1 MTDVLFHPKS
11 LWHFNL
17 LTLFQGTKK
26 NWEVTI
32 IASQDAFPL
41 YGFRNRI
48 KIHTLSFLKHSLISS
63 TDLEAKYSGN
73 SIEDMPAS
81 VCNLVCLK
89 SLSLNGNKIRQVCME
104 KLLN

>member
-32 IASQDAFPL
+32 IAS
-41 YGFRNRI
+41 
-48 KIHTLSFLKHSLISS
+48 
-63 TDLEAKYSGN
+63 
-73 SIEDMPAS
+73 
-81 VCNLVCLK
+81 
-89 SLSLNGNKIRQVCME
+89 
-104 KLLN
+104 